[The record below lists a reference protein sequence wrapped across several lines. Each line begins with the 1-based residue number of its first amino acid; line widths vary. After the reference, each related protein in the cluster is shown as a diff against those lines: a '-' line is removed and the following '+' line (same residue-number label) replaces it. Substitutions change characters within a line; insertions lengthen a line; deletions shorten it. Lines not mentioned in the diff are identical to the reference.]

1 MQKSTWNRKFKSD
14 QQNDWIETGL
24 WSWSRHPNYFG
35 EITTWVGMAMIASS
49 AMRTWS
55 KVALCWVSPL
65 WSGFFL
71 LFTSL
76 MLLEKRIDEK
86 FALDRQF
93 ARRQEYEAYKKRVS
107 VLVLWPPRKDVKA

>member
-1 MQKSTWNRKFKSD
+1 MQKSTWNREFTSD
-14 QQNDWIETGL
+14 LQNKWIETGL
-24 WSWSRHPNYFG
+24 WKWSRHPNYFG

-76 MLLEKRIDEK
+76 MLLEKRIDKK
-86 FALDRQF
+86 FDRIH
-93 ARRQEYEAYKKRVS
+93 AYEAYKKRVS
-107 VLVLWPPRKDVKA
+107 VLVLWPPRKDVKEDVKA